1 MVPTM
6 YINDPI
12 PDLKGDETLASA
24 DLFYP
29 CIDLS
34 DLRRV
39 MRLDGTVTAE
49 RLRHAAKSAVI
60 RVQSDL
66 ATWRAEQ
73 SIEHLSD
80 DQPATYRSAV
90 YAYTAASLTE
100 RMASFDSTA
109 EGIRRAEELNNLAQQ
124 LMRDG
129 HWAVRDL
136 QGKPRTTVELI

>member
-1 MVPTM
+1 M

-34 DLRRV
+34 DLCRA
-39 MRLDGTVTAE
+39 MRLDGSVTAE
-49 RLRHAAKSAVI
+49 RLRHAAESAVS
-60 RVQSDL
+60 RVQSNL
-66 ATWRAEQ
+66 AAWRAEQ
-73 SIEHLSD
+73 NIEHLND
-80 DQPATYRSAV
+80 AQLATYRRAV
-90 YAYTAASLTE
+90 YSYTAASLTE

>member
-1 MVPTM
+1 M

-12 PDLKGDETLASA
+12 PDLKGDEILTGT
-24 DLFYP
+24 DPFYP
-29 CIDLS
+29 HIDLKNLS
-34 DLRRV
+34 AT
-39 MRLDGTVTAE
+39 MRLDGSVTAE
-49 RLRHAAKSAVI
+49 RLRHAATSAI
-60 RVQSDL
+60 SRVQANLSQ
-66 ATWRAEQ
+66 WRAEQ
-73 SIEHLSD
+73 TIPSLSD
-80 DQPATYRSAV
+80 AQAENYRRAV

-129 HWAVRDL
+129 RWAVRDL

>member
-1 MVPTM
+1 M

-12 PDLKGDETLASA
+12 PDLKGDETLTST

-29 CIDLS
+29 ALNLKDLS
-34 DLRRV
+34 LA

-49 RLRHAAKSAVI
+49 RLRHAADSAVS
-60 RVQSDL
+60 RVQSNL
-66 ATWRAEQ
+66 AAWRAEQ
-73 SIEHLSD
+73 SIEHLND
-80 DQPATYRSAV
+80 AQLATYRRAV
-90 YAYTAASLTE
+90 YAYTEASLTE